1 MMQQN
6 RDRNGRPRNTRPYDL
21 NRDVARTSAPSQNHT
36 PRSTGSSRYGY
47 NGEPLSRPPSRSA
60 NGSVRSSR
68 ADNSIQF
75 PTQSQTRRPAQGQG
89 SNTTQYPSGSRP
101 AGSRPKNAKSGGK
114 QRRPANNARSGQSS
128 RKNQNHPNAQN
139 HPNRQQPAGSQ
150 NQRLRPAQG
159 QGSNTTQY
167 PAGNRPA
174 GSRPKNAKSGG
185 KQRRPANN
193 ARSGQSSRKN
203 QNAQNRPNR
212 QHPAG
217 SQSAPQQSPARR
229 EMRKKRKVTRATLR
243 RRRILRRLTAFAML
257 LCVIGAGI
265 YLTMTMLFRINSIQ
279 VQTPDGK
286 QVTEIAGY
294 SADSILQ
301 RMGVQLEEN
310 IFSFEPGEKAA
321 VLEQNFP
328 LLGSIKVIRDYPNT
342 VVVQV
347 TEAVPAYAVQNGN
360 KWLVIS
366 DKWKIL
372 SEESTQPEG
381 LCTLYGGKLQDT
393 APGQA
398 FCLVEDADAASASGS
413 EAAGSESTA
422 DTGDARMEALR
433 TLRSK
438 LEEYGLSQDVT
449 RLEVADP
456 EQLAFLYQDRISV
469 LLGTLNDLDYKLDRA
484 RYVLTNADGKGCGPT
499 DTGRLDFSHTSAS
512 STRKIYFAQG
522 EPTLPSGYV
531 VPPKAEEPAPAEDAA
546 DSTDSTEGVEPTD
559 TAEPA
564 AEADTEQL
572 PLTHP
577 DRMTANEE
585 ENPM

>member
-1 MMQQN
+1 MQQN

-21 NRDVARTSAPSQNHT
+21 NRDVARTSAPSQDHT

-60 NGSVRSSR
+60 NGSVRASR

-75 PTQSQTRRPAQGQG
+75 PTQTRRPAQG
-89 SNTTQYPSGSRP
+89 SNTTQYPS
-101 AGSRPKNAKSGGK
+101 GSRPKNAKSGGK
-114 QRRPANNARSGQSS
+114 QRRPANNARSGQNS
-128 RKNQNHPNAQN
+128 RKNQNAQN
-139 HPNRQQPAGSQ
+139 HPNRQHPAGSG
-150 NQRLRPAQG
+150 QRLRPAQ
-159 QGSNTTQY
+159 
-167 PAGNRPA
+167 A
-174 GSRPKNAKSGG
+174 
-185 KQRRPANN
+185 
-193 ARSGQSSRKN
+193 
-203 QNAQNRPNR
+203 
-212 QHPAG
+212 
-217 SQSAPQQSPARR
+217 APQQSPARR
-229 EMRKKRKVTRATLR
+229 EKRKKRKVTCATLR
-243 RRRILRRLTAFAML
+243 RRRMLRRLTAFAML

-347 TEAVPAYAVQNGN
+347 TEAVPAYAVQNGS

-393 APGQA
+393 TPGQG
-398 FCLVEDADAASASGS
+398 FWFVDDADAASASGS
-413 EAAGSESTA
+413 EAAESESAVSTE
-422 DTGDARMEALR
+422 TARMEALR
-433 TLRSK
+433 TLVSK
-438 LEEYGLSQDVT
+438 LEEYGLSQDMT
-449 RLEVADP
+449 RLEVADT

-531 VPPKAEEPAPAEDAA
+531 VPPKAEDTA
-546 DSTDSTEGVEPTD
+546 DSTESTEGATPTD
-559 TAEPA
+559 TTEPA
-564 AEADTEQL
+564 AETDTEQL

-577 DRMTANEE
+577 DRMTANVE

>member
-21 NRDVARTSAPSQNHT
+21 DRDVARTSAPSQNHT

-60 NGSVRSSR
+60 NGSVRTSR

-75 PTQSQTRRPAQGQG
+75 PTQTQSQTRRPAQGQG
-89 SNTTQYPSGSRP
+89 SNTTQYPS
-101 AGSRPKNAKSGGK
+101 GSRPKNAKSGGK

-128 RKNQNHPNAQN
+128 RKNQNHPN
-139 HPNRQQPAGSQ
+139 RQHPAGSQ
-150 NQRLRPAQG
+150 NQRLRPAQ
-159 QGSNTTQY
+159 
-167 PAGNRPA
+167 AA
-174 GSRPKNAKSGG
+174 L
-185 KQRRPANN
+185 
-193 ARSGQSSRKN
+193 
-203 QNAQNRPNR
+203 
-212 QHPAG
+212 
-217 SQSAPQQSPARR
+217 QQSPARR
-229 EMRKKRKVTRATLR
+229 EKRKKRKVTRATLR
-243 RRRILRRLTAFAML
+243 RRRMLRRLTAFAML

-347 TEAVPAYAVQNGN
+347 TEAVPAYAVQNGS

-372 SEESTQPEG
+372 SEESAQPEG

-393 APGQA
+393 TPGQG
-398 FCLVEDADAASASGS
+398 FWFVDDADAASASGS
-413 EAAGSESTA
+413 ASGSETAESESAVSTE
-422 DTGDARMEALR
+422 TARMEALR
-433 TLRSK
+433 TLVGK

-449 RLEVADP
+449 RLEVADT
-456 EQLAFLYQDRISV
+456 EQIAFLYQDRISV

-531 VPPKAEEPAPAEDAA
+531 VPPKAEEPAPAEDTA
-546 DSTDSTEGVEPTD
+546 DSTESTESATPTD
-559 TAEPA
+559 TTEPA
-564 AEADTEQL
+564 ADADTEQL

>member
-1 MMQQN
+1 MQQN

-21 NRDVARTSAPSQNHT
+21 NRDVARTSAPSQNNT

-75 PTQSQTRRPAQGQG
+75 PTQTQSQTRRPAQG
-89 SNTTQYPSGSRP
+89 SNTTQYPS
-101 AGSRPKNAKSGGK
+101 GSRPKNAKSGGK
-114 QRRPANNARSGQSS
+114 QRRPANNARSGQNS
-128 RKNQNHPNAQN
+128 RKNQNAQN
-139 HPNRQQPAGSQ
+139 HPNRQHPAGSG
-150 NQRLRPAQG
+150 QRLRPA
-159 QGSNTTQY
+159 
-167 PAGNRPA
+167 
-174 GSRPKNAKSGG
+174 
-185 KQRRPANN
+185 
-193 ARSGQSSRKN
+193 
-203 QNAQNRPNR
+203 
-212 QHPAG
+212 
-217 SQSAPQQSPARR
+217 QSAPQQSPARR
-229 EMRKKRKVTRATLR
+229 EQRKKRKVTRATLR

-347 TEAVPAYAVQNGN
+347 TEAVPAYAVQNGS

-393 APGQA
+393 TPGQG
-398 FCLVEDADAASASGS
+398 FWFVDDADAASASGS
-413 EAAGSESTA
+413 APGSEAAESESAVSTE
-422 DTGDARMEALR
+422 TARMEALR
-433 TLRSK
+433 TLVSK

-449 RLEVADP
+449 RLEVADT
-456 EQLAFLYQDRISV
+456 EQIAFLYQDRISV

-531 VPPKAEEPAPAEDAA
+531 VPPKAEEPAPAEDTA
-546 DSTDSTEGVEPTD
+546 DSTESTEDATPTD
-559 TAEPA
+559 TTEPA
-564 AEADTEQL
+564 AETDTEQL

-577 DRMTANEE
+577 DRMTANVE

>member
-75 PTQSQTRRPAQGQG
+75 PTQTQTRRPAQGQG

-101 AGSRPKNAKSGGK
+101 KNAKSGGK
-114 QRRPANNARSGQSS
+114 QRRPANNASSGQSS

-139 HPNRQQPAGSQ
+139 RQRPAGSQ
-150 NQRLRPAQG
+150 NQRLRPAQ
-159 QGSNTTQY
+159 
-167 PAGNRPA
+167 
-174 GSRPKNAKSGG
+174 
-185 KQRRPANN
+185 
-193 ARSGQSSRKN
+193 
-203 QNAQNRPNR
+203 
-212 QHPAG
+212 
-217 SQSAPQQSPARR
+217 SAPQQSPVRR
-229 EMRKKRKVTRATLR
+229 EKRKKRKVTRATLR
-243 RRRILRRLTAFAML
+243 RRRMLRRLTAFAML

-294 SADSILQ
+294 TADSILQ

-347 TEAVPAYAVQNGN
+347 TEAVPAYAVQNGS

-393 APGQA
+393 TPGQG
-398 FCLVEDADAASASGS
+398 FWFVDDADAASASGS
-413 EAAGSESTA
+413 ASGSETVESESAVSTE
-422 DTGDARMEALR
+422 TARMEALR
-433 TLRSK
+433 TLVGK

-449 RLEVADP
+449 RLEVADT
-456 EQLAFLYQDRISV
+456 EQIAFLYQDRISV

-531 VPPKAEEPAPAEDAA
+531 VPPKVEEPAPAEDTA
-546 DSTDSTEGVEPTD
+546 DSTENTEDAAPTD
-559 TAEPA
+559 TTEPA
-564 AEADTEQL
+564 ADADAEQL

-577 DRMTANEE
+577 DRMTANVE

>member
-21 NRDVARTSAPSQNHT
+21 NRDVVRTSAPSQNNT

-60 NGSVRSSR
+60 NGSVRASR

-75 PTQSQTRRPAQGQG
+75 PTQPQPPNRRPAQG
-89 SNTTQYPSGSRP
+89 SNTARYPSGSRP

-114 QRRPANNARSGQSS
+114 QHRPANNARSGQSS
-128 RKNQNHPNAQN
+128 RNPQNYPNVQNHPNQQ
-139 HPNRQQPAGSQ
+139 HPADSQ
-150 NQRLRPAQG
+150 NQRLRPAQSTG
-159 QGSNTTQY
+159 
-167 PAGNRPA
+167 
-174 GSRPKNAKSGG
+174 
-185 KQRRPANN
+185 
-193 ARSGQSSRKN
+193 
-203 QNAQNRPNR
+203 
-212 QHPAG
+212 
-217 SQSAPQQSPARR
+217 QQSPARR

-243 RRRILRRLTAFAML
+243 RRRMLRRLTAFAML

-265 YLTMTMLFRINSIQ
+265 YLTMTMLFRISSIQ

-310 IFSFEPGEKAA
+310 IFSFESGEKAA

-328 LLGSIKVIRDYPNT
+328 LLGSIKVIRDYPST

-347 TEAVPAYAVQNGN
+347 TEAVPTYAVQNGSN
-360 KWLVIS
+360 WLVIS
-366 DKWKIL
+366 DQWKIL
-372 SEESTQPEG
+372 SEESAQPEG

-393 APGQA
+393 APGQG
-398 FCLVEDADAASASGS
+398 FRFMEDADAASASGS
-413 EAAGSESTA
+413 EAAESESTVS
-422 DTGDARMEALR
+422 TGNDRMEALH

-449 RLEVADP
+449 RLEVADT

-499 DTGRLDFSHTSAS
+499 DTGRLDFSHTSAG

-531 VPPKAEEPAPAEDAA
+531 VPPKAEEPAPAEDTA
-546 DSTDSTEGVEPTD
+546 DSTESTGGAEPTD
-559 TAEPA
+559 TTEPA
-564 AEADTEQL
+564 ADADAEQL

-577 DRMTANEE
+577 DRMTADVE

>member
-1 MMQQN
+1 MQQN

-21 NRDVARTSAPSQNHT
+21 NRDVARTSAPSQDHT

-75 PTQSQTRRPAQGQG
+75 PTQTQSQSQTRRPAQG
-89 SNTTQYPSGSRP
+89 SNTTQYPS
-101 AGSRPKNAKSGGK
+101 GSRPKNAKSGGK
-114 QRRPANNARSGQSS
+114 QRRPANNARSGQNSQ
-128 RKNQNHPNAQN
+128 KNQN
-139 HPNRQQPAGSQ
+139 
-150 NQRLRPAQG
+150 
-159 QGSNTTQY
+159 Y
-167 PAGNRPA
+167 
-174 GSRPKNAKSGG
+174 
-185 KQRRPANN
+185 
-193 ARSGQSSRKN
+193 
-203 QNAQNRPNR
+203 QNANR

-217 SQSAPQQSPARR
+217 SGQRLRPAQSAPQQSPARR
-229 EMRKKRKVTRATLR
+229 EQRKKRKVTRATLR
-243 RRRILRRLTAFAML
+243 RRRMLRRLTAFAML

-294 SADSILQ
+294 TADSILQ

-347 TEAVPAYAVQNGN
+347 TEAVPAYAVQNGS

-393 APGQA
+393 TPGQG
-398 FCLVEDADAASASGS
+398 FWFVDDADAASASGS
-413 EAAGSESTA
+413 EAAESENAVSTE
-422 DTGDARMEALR
+422 TARMEALR
-433 TLRSK
+433 TLVSK
-438 LEEYGLSQDVT
+438 LGEYGLSQDVT
-449 RLEVADP
+449 RLEVADT

-546 DSTDSTEGVEPTD
+546 DSTESTEDATPTD
-559 TAEPA
+559 TTEPA
-564 AEADTEQL
+564 ADADTEQL

-577 DRMTANEE
+577 DRMTANVE

>member
-1 MMQQN
+1 MQQN

-21 NRDVARTSAPSQNHT
+21 NRDVARTSAPSQDHT

-60 NGSVRSSR
+60 NGSVRASR

-75 PTQSQTRRPAQGQG
+75 PTQTQSQTRRPAQG
-89 SNTTQYPSGSRP
+89 SNTTQYPS
-101 AGSRPKNAKSGGK
+101 GSRPKNAKSGGK
-114 QRRPANNARSGQSS
+114 QRRPANNARSGQNS
-128 RKNQNHPNAQN
+128 RKNQNAQN
-139 HPNRQQPAGSQ
+139 HPNRQHPAASQ
-150 NQRLRPAQG
+150 NQRLRPA
-159 QGSNTTQY
+159 
-167 PAGNRPA
+167 
-174 GSRPKNAKSGG
+174 
-185 KQRRPANN
+185 
-193 ARSGQSSRKN
+193 
-203 QNAQNRPNR
+203 
-212 QHPAG
+212 
-217 SQSAPQQSPARR
+217 QSAPQQSPARR
-229 EMRKKRKVTRATLR
+229 EKRKKRKVTRATLR
-243 RRRILRRLTAFAML
+243 RRRMLRRLTAFAML

-301 RMGVQLEEN
+301 RMSVQLEEN

-347 TEAVPAYAVQNGN
+347 TEAVPAYAVQNGS

-393 APGQA
+393 TPGQG
-398 FCLVEDADAASASGS
+398 FWFVDDADAASASGS
-413 EAAGSESTA
+413 EAAESESAVSTE
-422 DTGDARMEALR
+422 TARMEALR
-433 TLRSK
+433 TLVSK
-438 LEEYGLSQDVT
+438 LEEYGLSQDMT
-449 RLEVADP
+449 RLEVADT

-531 VPPKAEEPAPAEDAA
+531 VPPKAEEPAPAEDTA
-546 DSTDSTEGVEPTD
+546 DSTESTEGATPTD
-559 TAEPA
+559 TTEPA
-564 AEADTEQL
+564 AETDTEQL

-577 DRMTANEE
+577 DRMTANVE

>member
-1 MMQQN
+1 MQQN

-21 NRDVARTSAPSQNHT
+21 NRDVARTSAPSQDHT

-60 NGSVRSSR
+60 NGSVRASR

-75 PTQSQTRRPAQGQG
+75 PTQTQSQTRRPAQG
-89 SNTTQYPSGSRP
+89 SNTTQYPS
-101 AGSRPKNAKSGGK
+101 
-114 QRRPANNARSGQSS
+114 
-128 RKNQNHPNAQN
+128 
-139 HPNRQQPAGSQ
+139 
-150 NQRLRPAQG
+150 
-159 QGSNTTQY
+159 
-167 PAGNRPA
+167 

-203 QNAQNRPNR
+203 QNAQNHPNR

-217 SQSAPQQSPARR
+217 SQNQRPRPAQSAPQQSPARR

-243 RRRILRRLTAFAML
+243 RRRMLRRLTAFAML

-347 TEAVPAYAVQNGN
+347 TEAVPAYAVQNGS

-393 APGQA
+393 TPGQG
-398 FCLVEDADAASASGS
+398 FWFVDDADAASASGS
-413 EAAGSESTA
+413 EAAESESAVSTE
-422 DTGDARMEALR
+422 TARMEALR
-433 TLRSK
+433 TLVSK
-438 LEEYGLSQDVT
+438 LEEYGLSQDMT
-449 RLEVADP
+449 RLEVADT

-531 VPPKAEEPAPAEDAA
+531 VPPKAEEPAPAEDTA
-546 DSTDSTEGVEPTD
+546 DSTESTEGATPTD
-559 TAEPA
+559 TTEPA
-564 AEADTEQL
+564 AETDTEQL

-577 DRMTANEE
+577 DRMTANVE

>member
-1 MMQQN
+1 MQQN

-21 NRDVARTSAPSQNHT
+21 NRDVVRTSAPSQEHT
-36 PRSTGSSRYGY
+36 PRSTGSSHYGY

-75 PTQSQTRRPAQGQG
+75 PTQLQAQTRRPAQG
-89 SNTTQYPSGSRP
+89 SNTTQYP
-101 AGSRPKNAKSGGK
+101 
-114 QRRPANNARSGQSS
+114 
-128 RKNQNHPNAQN
+128 
-139 HPNRQQPAGSQ
+139 
-150 NQRLRPAQG
+150 
-159 QGSNTTQY
+159 T
-167 PAGNRPA
+167 GNRPA

-193 ARSGQSSRKN
+193 ARSGQSGRKN
-203 QNAQNRPNR
+203 QNVQNRPNR

-217 SQSAPQQSPARR
+217 SSQRLRPVQSAPQTPVRR
-229 EMRKKRKVTRATLR
+229 EQRKKRKVTRATLR
-243 RRRILRRLTAFAML
+243 RRRMLRRLTAFAML

-347 TEAVPAYAVQNGN
+347 TEAVPAYAVQNGS

-393 APGQA
+393 TPGQG
-398 FCLVEDADAASASGS
+398 FWFVEDADAASASGS
-413 EAAGSESTA
+413 EAAESESAVSTE
-422 DTGDARMEALR
+422 TARMEALR
-433 TLRSK
+433 TLGSK

-449 RLEVADP
+449 RLEVADT
-456 EQLAFLYQDRISV
+456 EQIAFLYQDRISV

-546 DSTDSTEGVEPTD
+546 DSTESTEGATPTD
-559 TAEPA
+559 TTEPA
-564 AEADTEQL
+564 ADADTEQL

>member
-1 MMQQN
+1 MQQN

-21 NRDVARTSAPSQNHT
+21 NRDVARTSAPSQNHNT
-36 PRSTGSSRYGY
+36 PRSTGGSRYGY

-75 PTQSQTRRPAQGQG
+75 PTQTQSQPR
-89 SNTTQYPSGSRP
+89 
-101 AGSRPKNAKSGGK
+101 
-114 QRRPANNARSGQSS
+114 
-128 RKNQNHPNAQN
+128 
-139 HPNRQQPAGSQ
+139 
-150 NQRLRPAQG
+150 RPAQG

-193 ARSGQSSRKN
+193 ARSGQNSRKN
-203 QNAQNRPNR
+203 QNAQNRSNR

-217 SQSAPQQSPARR
+217 SQSQRLRPAQSAPQQSPARR

-243 RRRILRRLTAFAML
+243 RRRMLRRLTAFAML

-347 TEAVPAYAVQNGN
+347 TEAVPAYAVQNGS

-393 APGQA
+393 TPGQG
-398 FCLVEDADAASASGS
+398 FCFVDDADAADASGS
-413 EAAGSESTA
+413 EIAESESAVSTE
-422 DTGDARMEALR
+422 TARMEALR

-449 RLEVADP
+449 RLEVADT

-546 DSTDSTEGVEPTD
+546 DSTDSAESTD
-559 TAEPA
+559 TADTTEPA
-564 AEADTEQL
+564 AETDTEQL

-577 DRMTANEE
+577 DRMTANVE

>member
-1 MMQQN
+1 MQQN

-21 NRDVARTSAPSQNHT
+21 NRDVARTSAPSQEHT

-75 PTQSQTRRPAQGQG
+75 PTQTQSQTRRPAQG
-89 SNTTQYPSGSRP
+89 SNTTQYPT
-101 AGSRPKNAKSGGK
+101 GSRPKNAKSGGK
-114 QRRPANNARSGQSS
+114 QRRPANNARSGQNS
-128 RKNQNHPNAQN
+128 RKNQN
-139 HPNRQQPAGSQ
+139 
-150 NQRLRPAQG
+150 
-159 QGSNTTQY
+159 Y
-167 PAGNRPA
+167 
-174 GSRPKNAKSGG
+174 
-185 KQRRPANN
+185 
-193 ARSGQSSRKN
+193 
-203 QNAQNRPNR
+203 QNANR

-217 SQSAPQQSPARR
+217 SGQRLRPAQSAEQQSPVRR
-229 EMRKKRKVTRATLR
+229 EQRKKRKVTRATLR
-243 RRRILRRLTAFAML
+243 RRRMLRRLTAFAML

-347 TEAVPAYAVQNGN
+347 TEAVPAYAVQNGS

-393 APGQA
+393 TPGQG
-398 FCLVEDADAASASGS
+398 FWFVEDADAASASGT
-413 EAAGSESTA
+413 EAAESESAVSTE
-422 DTGDARMEALR
+422 TARMEALR

-449 RLEVADP
+449 RLEVADT
-456 EQLAFLYQDRISV
+456 EQIAFLYQDRISV

-531 VPPKAEEPAPAEDAA
+531 VPPKAEEPAPAEDTA
-546 DSTDSTEGVEPTD
+546 DSTESTEGATPTD
-559 TAEPA
+559 TTKPA
-564 AEADTEQL
+564 AETDTEQL

-577 DRMTANEE
+577 DRMTANVE

>member
-1 MMQQN
+1 MQQN
-6 RDRNGRPRNTRPYDL
+6 RDRNGRPRNPRPYDL
-21 NRDVARTSAPSQNHT
+21 NRDVVRTSAPSQNHNT
-36 PRSTGSSRYGY
+36 PRSTGSSHYGY

-75 PTQSQTRRPAQGQG
+75 PTQTQSQPR
-89 SNTTQYPSGSRP
+89 
-101 AGSRPKNAKSGGK
+101 
-114 QRRPANNARSGQSS
+114 
-128 RKNQNHPNAQN
+128 
-139 HPNRQQPAGSQ
+139 
-150 NQRLRPAQG
+150 RPAQG

-193 ARSGQSSRKN
+193 ARSGQNSRKK

-243 RRRILRRLTAFAML
+243 RRRMLRRLTAFAML

-372 SEESTQPEG
+372 SEESAQPEG

-393 APGQA
+393 TPGQG
-398 FCLVEDADAASASGS
+398 FWFVDDADAASASGS
-413 EAAGSESTA
+413 ETAESESAVSTENI
-422 DTGDARMEALR
+422 RMEALR

-449 RLEVADP
+449 RLEVADT
-456 EQLAFLYQDRISV
+456 EQIAFLYQDRISV

-546 DSTDSTEGVEPTD
+546 DSTDSAESTESAD
-559 TAEPA
+559 TADTTEPA
-564 AEADTEQL
+564 ADADTEQL

>member
-1 MMQQN
+1 MQQN

-21 NRDVARTSAPSQNHT
+21 NRDVARTSAPSQDHT

-60 NGSVRSSR
+60 NGSVRASR

-75 PTQSQTRRPAQGQG
+75 PTQTQSQTRRPAQG
-89 SNTTQYPSGSRP
+89 SNTTQYPS
-101 AGSRPKNAKSGGK
+101 GSRPKNAKSGGK
-114 QRRPANNARSGQSS
+114 QRRPANNARSGQNS
-128 RKNQNHPNAQN
+128 RKNQNAQN
-139 HPNRQQPAGSQ
+139 HPNRQHPAASQ
-150 NQRLRPAQG
+150 NQRPRPA
-159 QGSNTTQY
+159 
-167 PAGNRPA
+167 
-174 GSRPKNAKSGG
+174 
-185 KQRRPANN
+185 
-193 ARSGQSSRKN
+193 
-203 QNAQNRPNR
+203 
-212 QHPAG
+212 
-217 SQSAPQQSPARR
+217 QSAPQQSPARR

-279 VQTPDGK
+279 VQTPDGR

-347 TEAVPAYAVQNGN
+347 TEAVPAYAVQNGS

-393 APGQA
+393 TPGQG
-398 FCLVEDADAASASGS
+398 FRFVDDVDAASASGS
-413 EAAGSESTA
+413 EAAESESAVSTE
-422 DTGDARMEALR
+422 TARMEALR
-433 TLRSK
+433 TLVSK
-438 LEEYGLSQDVT
+438 LEEYGLSQDMT
-449 RLEVADP
+449 RLEVADT

-531 VPPKAEEPAPAEDAA
+531 VPPKAEEPAPAEDTA
-546 DSTDSTEGVEPTD
+546 DSTESTEGATPTD
-559 TAEPA
+559 TTEPA
-564 AEADTEQL
+564 AETDTEQL

-577 DRMTANEE
+577 DRMTANVE

>member
-21 NRDVARTSAPSQNHT
+21 NRDVVRTSAPSQNHT

-60 NGSVRSSR
+60 NGSVRASR

-75 PTQSQTRRPAQGQG
+75 PTQTQSQPRRPAQG
-89 SNTTQYPSGSRP
+89 SNTTQYPS
-101 AGSRPKNAKSGGK
+101 GSRPKNAKSGGK
-114 QRRPANNARSGQSS
+114 QRRPANNAHSGQNS
-128 RKNQNHPNAQN
+128 RKNQNHPN
-139 HPNRQQPAGSQ
+139 
-150 NQRLRPAQG
+150 
-159 QGSNTTQY
+159 
-167 PAGNRPA
+167 
-174 GSRPKNAKSGG
+174 
-185 KQRRPANN
+185 
-193 ARSGQSSRKN
+193 
-203 QNAQNRPNR
+203 R

-217 SQSAPQQSPARR
+217 SGQRLRPAQSAPQQSPARR
-229 EMRKKRKVTRATLR
+229 EKRKKRKVTRATLR
-243 RRRILRRLTAFAML
+243 RRRMLRRLTAFAML

-279 VQTPDGK
+279 VQTPNGK

-347 TEAVPAYAVQNGN
+347 TEAVPAYAVQNGS

-393 APGQA
+393 TPGQG
-398 FCLVEDADAASASGS
+398 FWFVDDADAASASGS
-413 EAAGSESTA
+413 EAAESESTVS
-422 DTGDARMEALR
+422 TETARMEALR
-433 TLRSK
+433 TLVGK
-438 LEEYGLSQDVT
+438 LEEYSLSQDVT
-449 RLEVADP
+449 RLEVADT
-456 EQLAFLYQDRISV
+456 EQIAFLYQDRISV

-531 VPPKAEEPAPAEDAA
+531 VPPKVEETAPAEDTADSPDSAESTDAA
-546 DSTDSTEGVEPTD
+546 DTT
-559 TAEPA
+559 EPA
-564 AEADTEQL
+564 ADADTEQL

>member
-1 MMQQN
+1 MQQN
-6 RDRNGRPRNTRPYDL
+6 RDRNGRPRNPRPYDL
-21 NRDVARTSAPSQNHT
+21 NRDVARTSVPSQDHT

-75 PTQSQTRRPAQGQG
+75 PTQTQSQPR
-89 SNTTQYPSGSRP
+89 
-101 AGSRPKNAKSGGK
+101 
-114 QRRPANNARSGQSS
+114 
-128 RKNQNHPNAQN
+128 
-139 HPNRQQPAGSQ
+139 
-150 NQRLRPAQG
+150 RPAQG

-174 GSRPKNAKSGG
+174 GSRPQNAKSGG

-217 SQSAPQQSPARR
+217 NGQRLRPAQDAPQQSPARR

-301 RMGVQLEEN
+301 QMGVQLEEN
-310 IFSFEPGEKAA
+310 IFSFDPGEKAA

-393 APGQA
+393 TPGQG
-398 FCLVEDADAASASGS
+398 FWFVDDADAADASGS
-413 EAAGSESTA
+413 ETAESESTVSTEN
-422 DTGDARMEALR
+422 DRMEALR

-449 RLEVADP
+449 RLEVADT

-531 VPPKAEEPAPAEDAA
+531 VPPKAEEPAPAEDTA
-546 DSTDSTEGVEPTD
+546 DSTDSAESTD
-559 TAEPA
+559 TADTTEPA
-564 AEADTEQL
+564 AETDTEQL

>member
-1 MMQQN
+1 MQQN

-21 NRDVARTSAPSQNHT
+21 NRDVARTSVPSQDHT

-60 NGSVRSSR
+60 NGGVRSSR
-68 ADNSIQF
+68 VDNSIQF
-75 PTQSQTRRPAQGQG
+75 PTQSQTRRPAQG

-114 QRRPANNARSGQSS
+114 QHRPANNARSGQNN
-128 RKNQNHPNAQN
+128 RKNQNYQNA
-139 HPNRQQPAGSQ
+139 NRQHPADNG
-150 NQRLRPAQG
+150 QRLRPAQ
-159 QGSNTTQY
+159 T
-167 PAGNRPA
+167 
-174 GSRPKNAKSGG
+174 
-185 KQRRPANN
+185 
-193 ARSGQSSRKN
+193 
-203 QNAQNRPNR
+203 
-212 QHPAG
+212 
-217 SQSAPQQSPARR
+217 APQQSPARR
-229 EMRKKRKVTRATLR
+229 EMRKKRKVTRAT
-243 RRRILRRLTAFAML
+243 LRRLTAFAML

-265 YLTMTMLFRINSIQ
+265 YLTMTMLFRISSIQ

-347 TEAVPAYAVQNGN
+347 TEAVPAYAVQNGS

-433 TLRSK
+433 TLVSK

-449 RLEVADP
+449 RLEVADT
-456 EQLAFLYQDRISV
+456 EQIAFLYQDRISV

-531 VPPKAEEPAPAEDAA
+531 VPPKVEEPAPAEDAA
-546 DSTDSTEGVEPTD
+546 DSTDSTDSADAAD
-559 TAEPA
+559 TTEPA

>member
-1 MMQQN
+1 MQQN
-6 RDRNGRPRNTRPYDL
+6 RDRNGRPRNTSPYDL
-21 NRDVARTSAPSQNHT
+21 NRDVARTSAPSQDHT

-75 PTQSQTRRPAQGQG
+75 PTQSQTRRPAQWQG
-89 SNTTQYPSGSRP
+89 SNTTQYPTGNRP
-101 AGSRPKNAKSGGK
+101 TGSRPKNAKSGGK

-139 HPNRQQPAGSQ
+139 RQHPAGSQ
-150 NQRLRPAQG
+150 NQRLRPAQ
-159 QGSNTTQY
+159 N
-167 PAGNRPA
+167 
-174 GSRPKNAKSGG
+174 
-185 KQRRPANN
+185 
-193 ARSGQSSRKN
+193 
-203 QNAQNRPNR
+203 
-212 QHPAG
+212 
-217 SQSAPQQSPARR
+217 APQQSPVRR
-229 EMRKKRKVTRATLR
+229 EQRKKRKVTRATLR
-243 RRRILRRLTAFAML
+243 RRRMLRRLTAFAML

-347 TEAVPAYAVQNGN
+347 TEAVPAYAVQNGS

-393 APGQA
+393 TPGQG
-398 FCLVEDADAASASGS
+398 FWFVDDADAASASGF
-413 EAAGSESTA
+413 EAAESESAVSTE
-422 DTGDARMEALR
+422 TARMEALR

-449 RLEVADP
+449 RLEVADT

-484 RYVLTNADGKGCGPT
+484 RYMLNNEDGKGCAAT
-499 DTGRLDFSHTSAS
+499 DTGRLDFSHVSAG

-522 EPTLPSGYV
+522 DPVLPSGYA
-531 VPPKAEEPAPAEDAA
+531 VPEKVEPETPEETADSSLTDEAAPQAAPAADTAQEEPALTDPA
-546 DSTDSTEGVEPTD
+546 
-559 TAEPA
+559 
-564 AEADTEQL
+564 
-572 PLTHP
+572 
-577 DRMTANEE
+577 RMTANED

>member
-21 NRDVARTSAPSQNHT
+21 NRDVVRTSAPSQNNT

-60 NGSVRSSR
+60 NGSVRASR

-75 PTQSQTRRPAQGQG
+75 PTQPQTRRPTQGQG
-89 SNTTQYPSGSRP
+89 SNTAQYPSGSRP
-101 AGSRPKNAKSGGK
+101 AGSRPKNAKPGGK
-114 QRRPANNARSGQSS
+114 QRRPASAARSGQGS
-128 RKNQNHPNAQN
+128 RKPQNYPNAQN
-139 HPNRQQPAGSQ
+139 YPNRQHPAGSQ
-150 NQRLRPAQG
+150 NQRLRPAQSTG
-159 QGSNTTQY
+159 
-167 PAGNRPA
+167 
-174 GSRPKNAKSGG
+174 
-185 KQRRPANN
+185 
-193 ARSGQSSRKN
+193 
-203 QNAQNRPNR
+203 
-212 QHPAG
+212 
-217 SQSAPQQSPARR
+217 QQSPARR

-243 RRRILRRLTAFAML
+243 RRRMLRRLTTFAML

-347 TEAVPAYAVQNGN
+347 TEAVPTYAVQNGSN
-360 KWLVIS
+360 WLVIS

-372 SEESTQPEG
+372 SEESAQPEG

-393 APGQA
+393 TPGQS
-398 FCLVEDADAASASGS
+398 FWFVEDTDAASASGS
-413 EAAGSESTA
+413 EAAESTVSTEN
-422 DTGDARMEALR
+422 DRMEALR

-449 RLEVADP
+449 RLEVADT

-531 VPPKAEEPAPAEDAA
+531 VPPKAEEPAPAEDAVG
-546 DSTDSTEGVEPTD
+546 STEGADTAD

-564 AEADTEQL
+564 AAADAAQL

-577 DRMTANEE
+577 DRMTADVE

>member
-21 NRDVARTSAPSQNHT
+21 NRDVVRTSAPSQDHT
-36 PRSTGSSRYGY
+36 PRSTGSSHYGY

-75 PTQSQTRRPAQGQG
+75 PTQLQAQTRRPAQGQG
-89 SNTTQYPSGSRP
+89 SNTTQYP
-101 AGSRPKNAKSGGK
+101 
-114 QRRPANNARSGQSS
+114 
-128 RKNQNHPNAQN
+128 
-139 HPNRQQPAGSQ
+139 
-150 NQRLRPAQG
+150 
-159 QGSNTTQY
+159 T
-167 PAGNRPA
+167 GNRPA

-193 ARSGQSSRKN
+193 ARSGQTGRKN
-203 QNAQNRPNR
+203 QNVQNRPNR

-217 SQSAPQQSPARR
+217 SSQRLRPVQSAPQTPVRR
-229 EMRKKRKVTRATLR
+229 EQRKKRKVTRATLR
-243 RRRILRRLTAFAML
+243 RRRMLRRLTAFAML

-347 TEAVPAYAVQNGN
+347 TEAVPAYAVQNGS

-393 APGQA
+393 TPGQG
-398 FCLVEDADAASASGS
+398 FWFVEDADAASASGS
-413 EAAGSESTA
+413 EAAESESTVS
-422 DTGDARMEALR
+422 TETARMEALR
-433 TLRSK
+433 TLVGK

-449 RLEVADP
+449 RLEVADT
-456 EQLAFLYQDRISV
+456 EQIAFLYQDRISV

-531 VPPKAEEPAPAEDAA
+531 VPPKAEDTAPAEDAA
-546 DSTDSTEGVEPTD
+546 DSTESTEGAAPTD

-564 AEADTEQL
+564 AETDTGQL

-577 DRMTANEE
+577 DRMTANVE

>member
-1 MMQQN
+1 MQQN

-21 NRDVARTSAPSQNHT
+21 NRDVARTSAPSQDHT

-60 NGSVRSSR
+60 NGSVRSFR

-75 PTQSQTRRPAQGQG
+75 PTQSQTRRPAQG
-89 SNTTQYPSGSRP
+89 SNTTQYPS
-101 AGSRPKNAKSGGK
+101 GSRPKNAKSGGK
-114 QRRPANNARSGQSS
+114 QRRPANNARSGQNSQ
-128 RKNQNHPNAQN
+128 KNQN
-139 HPNRQQPAGSQ
+139 
-150 NQRLRPAQG
+150 
-159 QGSNTTQY
+159 Y
-167 PAGNRPA
+167 
-174 GSRPKNAKSGG
+174 
-185 KQRRPANN
+185 
-193 ARSGQSSRKN
+193 
-203 QNAQNRPNR
+203 QNANR

-217 SQSAPQQSPARR
+217 SGQRLRPAQSAPQQNPARR
-229 EMRKKRKVTRATLR
+229 EQRKKRKVTRATLR
-243 RRRILRRLTAFAML
+243 RRRMLRRLTAFAML

-347 TEAVPAYAVQNGN
+347 TEAVPAYAVQNGS

-393 APGQA
+393 TPGQG
-398 FCLVEDADAASASGS
+398 FWFVDDADAASASGS
-413 EAAGSESTA
+413 EAAESESAVSTE
-422 DTGDARMEALR
+422 TARMEALR
-433 TLRSK
+433 TLVSK

-449 RLEVADP
+449 RLEVADT
-456 EQLAFLYQDRISV
+456 EQIAFLYQDRISV

-531 VPPKAEEPAPAEDAA
+531 VPPKAEEPAPAEDTA
-546 DSTDSTEGVEPTD
+546 DSTESTEGATPTD
-559 TAEPA
+559 TTEPA
-564 AEADTEQL
+564 AETDTEQL

-577 DRMTANEE
+577 DRMTANVE

>member
-1 MMQQN
+1 MQQN

-21 NRDVARTSAPSQNHT
+21 NRDVARTSAPSQDHT

-60 NGSVRSSR
+60 NGSVRASR

-75 PTQSQTRRPAQGQG
+75 PTQSQTRRPAQG
-89 SNTTQYPSGSRP
+89 SNTTQYPTGSRP

-114 QRRPANNARSGQSS
+114 ERRPANNARSGQNS
-128 RKNQNHPNAQN
+128 RKNQNAQN
-139 HPNRQQPAGSQ
+139 HPNRQHPAGSG
-150 NQRLRPAQG
+150 QRLRPA
-159 QGSNTTQY
+159 
-167 PAGNRPA
+167 
-174 GSRPKNAKSGG
+174 
-185 KQRRPANN
+185 
-193 ARSGQSSRKN
+193 
-203 QNAQNRPNR
+203 
-212 QHPAG
+212 
-217 SQSAPQQSPARR
+217 QSAPQQSPARR
-229 EMRKKRKVTRATLR
+229 EQRKKRKVTRATLR
-243 RRRILRRLTAFAML
+243 RRRMLRRLTAFAML

-286 QVTEIAGY
+286 QVNEIAGY

-347 TEAVPAYAVQNGN
+347 TEAVPAYAVQNGS

-398 FCLVEDADAASASGS
+398 FCLVEDADAASASWS

-433 TLRSK
+433 TLVSK

-449 RLEVADP
+449 RLEVADT

-512 STRKIYFAQG
+512 SPRKIYFAQG

-531 VPPKAEEPAPAEDAA
+531 VPPKAEEPAPAEDTA
-546 DSTDSTEGVEPTD
+546 DSTESTEGATPTD
-559 TAEPA
+559 TTEPA
-564 AEADTEQL
+564 AETDTGQL

-577 DRMTANEE
+577 DRMTANVE

>member
-1 MMQQN
+1 MQQN
-6 RDRNGRPRNTRPYDL
+6 RDRNGRPRNPRPYDL
-21 NRDVARTSAPSQNHT
+21 NRDVARTSAPSQDHT

-75 PTQSQTRRPAQGQG
+75 PTQTQSQPR
-89 SNTTQYPSGSRP
+89 
-101 AGSRPKNAKSGGK
+101 
-114 QRRPANNARSGQSS
+114 
-128 RKNQNHPNAQN
+128 
-139 HPNRQQPAGSQ
+139 
-150 NQRLRPAQG
+150 RPAQG

-203 QNAQNRPNR
+203 QNANR

-217 SQSAPQQSPARR
+217 SQSQRLRPAQSAPQQSPARR
-229 EMRKKRKVTRATLR
+229 EIRKKRKVTRATLR
-243 RRRILRRLTAFAML
+243 RRRMLRRLTAFAML

-301 RMGVQLEEN
+301 QMGVQLEEN

-393 APGQA
+393 TPGQG
-398 FCLVEDADAASASGS
+398 FRFVDDADAASASGS
-413 EAAGSESTA
+413 ETAESESTVSTEN
-422 DTGDARMEALR
+422 DRMEALR

-449 RLEVADP
+449 RLEVADT

-469 LLGTLNDLDYKLDRA
+469 LLATLNDLDYKLDRA

-531 VPPKAEEPAPAEDAA
+531 LPPKAEEPAPAEDTA
-546 DSTDSTEGVEPTD
+546 DSTDSAESTD
-559 TAEPA
+559 TADTTEPA
-564 AEADTEQL
+564 AETDTEQL

>member
-21 NRDVARTSAPSQNHT
+21 NRDMVRTSAPSQDHT

-60 NGSVRSSR
+60 NGSVRTSR

-75 PTQSQTRRPAQGQG
+75 PTQTQPQPRRPAQG
-89 SNTTQYPSGSRP
+89 SNTTQYPTGNRP
-101 AGSRPKNAKSGGK
+101 AGSRPQNAKSGGK

-128 RKNQNHPNAQN
+128 RKNQNYQN
-139 HPNRQQPAGSQ
+139 
-150 NQRLRPAQG
+150 
-159 QGSNTTQY
+159 T
-167 PAGNRPA
+167 
-174 GSRPKNAKSGG
+174 
-185 KQRRPANN
+185 
-193 ARSGQSSRKN
+193 
-203 QNAQNRPNR
+203 NR

-217 SQSAPQQSPARR
+217 SGQRLRPAQSVPQQSPARR

-243 RRRILRRLTAFAML
+243 RRRMLRRLTAFAML

-265 YLTMTMLFRINSIQ
+265 YLTMTMLLRINSIQ

-294 SADSILQ
+294 TADSILQ

-347 TEAVPAYAVQNGN
+347 TEAVPAYAVQNGS

-393 APGQA
+393 TPGQG
-398 FCLVEDADAASASGS
+398 FWFVDDADAASASGS

-422 DTGDARMEALR
+422 DTEDARMEALR
-433 TLRSK
+433 TLVGK

-449 RLEVADP
+449 RLEVADT
-456 EQLAFLYQDRISV
+456 EQIAFLYQDRISV

-531 VPPKAEEPAPAEDAA
+531 VPPKVEETAPAEDTA
-546 DSTDSTEGVEPTD
+546 DSTESTEGATPTD

-564 AEADTEQL
+564 ADADTEQL

-577 DRMTANEE
+577 DRMTANVE

>member
-1 MMQQN
+1 MQQN

-21 NRDVARTSAPSQNHT
+21 NRDVARTSAPSQDHT

-60 NGSVRSSR
+60 NGSVRASR

-75 PTQSQTRRPAQGQG
+75 PTQTRRPAQG
-89 SNTTQYPSGSRP
+89 SNTTQYPS
-101 AGSRPKNAKSGGK
+101 GSRPKNAKSGGK
-114 QRRPANNARSGQSS
+114 QRRPANNARSGQNS
-128 RKNQNHPNAQN
+128 RKNQNAQN
-139 HPNRQQPAGSQ
+139 HPNRQHPAGNGQ
-150 NQRLRPAQG
+150 PLRPAQ
-159 QGSNTTQY
+159 
-167 PAGNRPA
+167 A
-174 GSRPKNAKSGG
+174 
-185 KQRRPANN
+185 
-193 ARSGQSSRKN
+193 
-203 QNAQNRPNR
+203 
-212 QHPAG
+212 
-217 SQSAPQQSPARR
+217 APQQSPARR
-229 EMRKKRKVTRATLR
+229 EKRKKRKVTRATLR
-243 RRRILRRLTAFAML
+243 RRRMLRRLTAFAML

-347 TEAVPAYAVQNGN
+347 TEAVPAYAVQNGS

-393 APGQA
+393 TPGQG
-398 FCLVEDADAASASGS
+398 FWFVDDADAASASGS
-413 EAAGSESTA
+413 EAAESESAVSTEN
-422 DTGDARMEALR
+422 ARMEALR
-433 TLRSK
+433 TLVSK
-438 LEEYGLSQDVT
+438 LEEYGLSQDMT
-449 RLEVADP
+449 RLEVADT

-531 VPPKAEEPAPAEDAA
+531 VPPKAEEPAPAEDTA
-546 DSTDSTEGVEPTD
+546 DSTESTEGATPTD
-559 TAEPA
+559 TTEPA
-564 AEADTEQL
+564 AETDTEQL

-577 DRMTANEE
+577 DRMTANVE

>member
-21 NRDVARTSAPSQNHT
+21 NRDVARTSAPSQDHT

-75 PTQSQTRRPAQGQG
+75 PTQTQSQTRRPAQG
-89 SNTTQYPSGSRP
+89 SNTTQYPT
-101 AGSRPKNAKSGGK
+101 GSRPKNAKSGGK

-128 RKNQNHPNAQN
+128 RKNQNHQNAQN
-139 HPNRQQPAGSQ
+139 HPNRQHPAGSG
-150 NQRLRPAQG
+150 QRLRPA
-159 QGSNTTQY
+159 
-167 PAGNRPA
+167 
-174 GSRPKNAKSGG
+174 
-185 KQRRPANN
+185 
-193 ARSGQSSRKN
+193 
-203 QNAQNRPNR
+203 
-212 QHPAG
+212 
-217 SQSAPQQSPARR
+217 QSAPQQSPARR
-229 EMRKKRKVTRATLR
+229 EQRKKRKVTRATLR
-243 RRRILRRLTAFAML
+243 RRRMLRRLTAFAML

-347 TEAVPAYAVQNGN
+347 TEAVPAYAVQNGS

-372 SEESTQPEG
+372 SEESAQPEG

-393 APGQA
+393 TPGQG
-398 FCLVEDADAASASGS
+398 FWFVDDADAASASGS
-413 EAAGSESTA
+413 ETAESESAVSTE
-422 DTGDARMEALR
+422 TARMEALR

-449 RLEVADP
+449 RLEVADT

-522 EPTLPSGYV
+522 DPVLPSGYV
-531 VPPKAEEPAPAEDAA
+531 VPEKVEPETPEETADSSLTDEEAPHAAPAED
-546 DSTDSTEGVEPTD
+546 TTPEEI
-559 TAEPA
+559 
-564 AEADTEQL
+564 
-572 PLTHP
+572 PLTDP
-577 DRMTANEE
+577 ARMTANED

>member
-1 MMQQN
+1 MQQN

-21 NRDVARTSAPSQNHT
+21 NRDVARTSAPSQDHT

-60 NGSVRSSR
+60 NGSVRASR

-75 PTQSQTRRPAQGQG
+75 PTQTQSQTRRPAQG
-89 SNTTQYPSGSRP
+89 SNTTQYPS
-101 AGSRPKNAKSGGK
+101 GSRPKNAKSGGK
-114 QRRPANNARSGQSS
+114 QRRPANNARSGQNS
-128 RKNQNHPNAQN
+128 RKNQNAQN
-139 HPNRQQPAGSQ
+139 HPNRQHPAASQ
-150 NQRLRPAQG
+150 NQRPRPA
-159 QGSNTTQY
+159 
-167 PAGNRPA
+167 
-174 GSRPKNAKSGG
+174 
-185 KQRRPANN
+185 
-193 ARSGQSSRKN
+193 
-203 QNAQNRPNR
+203 
-212 QHPAG
+212 
-217 SQSAPQQSPARR
+217 QSAPQQSPARR

-301 RMGVQLEEN
+301 RMGVRLEEN

-347 TEAVPAYAVQNGN
+347 TEAVPAYAVQNGS

-393 APGQA
+393 TPGQG
-398 FCLVEDADAASASGS
+398 FWFVDDADAASASGS
-413 EAAGSESTA
+413 EAAESESAVSTEN
-422 DTGDARMEALR
+422 ARMEALR
-433 TLRSK
+433 TLVSK
-438 LEEYGLSQDVT
+438 LEEYGLSQDMT
-449 RLEVADP
+449 RLEVADT

-531 VPPKAEEPAPAEDAA
+531 VPPKAEEPAPAEDTA
-546 DSTDSTEGVEPTD
+546 DSTESTEGATPTD
-559 TAEPA
+559 TTEPA
-564 AEADTEQL
+564 AETDTEQL

-577 DRMTANEE
+577 DRMTANVE

>member
-21 NRDVARTSAPSQNHT
+21 NRDVVRTSAPSQDHT
-36 PRSTGSSRYGY
+36 PRSTGSSHYGY

-60 NGSVRSSR
+60 NGIVRTSR

-75 PTQSQTRRPAQGQG
+75 PTQTQPQSRRPAQG
-89 SNTTQYPSGSRP
+89 SNTTQYPT
-101 AGSRPKNAKSGGK
+101 GSRPKNAKSGGK
-114 QRRPANNARSGQSS
+114 QRRPANNARSGQSN
-128 RKNQNHPNAQN
+128 RKNQNV
-139 HPNRQQPAGSQ
+139 
-150 NQRLRPAQG
+150 
-159 QGSNTTQY
+159 
-167 PAGNRPA
+167 
-174 GSRPKNAKSGG
+174 
-185 KQRRPANN
+185 
-193 ARSGQSSRKN
+193 
-203 QNAQNRPNR
+203 QNRPNR

-217 SQSAPQQSPARR
+217 SGQRLRPVQSAPQQSPVRR
-229 EMRKKRKVTRATLR
+229 EQRKKRKVTRATLR
-243 RRRILRRLTAFAML
+243 RRRMLRRLTAFAML

-294 SADSILQ
+294 TADSILQ

-347 TEAVPAYAVQNGN
+347 TEAVPAYAVQNGS

-393 APGQA
+393 TPGQG
-398 FCLVEDADAASASGS
+398 FWFVEDADAASASGS
-413 EAAGSESTA
+413 ASGSETA
-422 DTGDARMEALR
+422 ESESAVSAETARMEALR
-433 TLRSK
+433 TLVGK

-449 RLEVADP
+449 RLEVADT

-531 VPPKAEEPAPAEDAA
+531 VPPKAEEPAPAEDTA
-546 DSTDSTEGVEPTD
+546 DSTESTEGATPTD

-564 AEADTEQL
+564 ADADTEQL

-577 DRMTANEE
+577 DRMTANVE

>member
-1 MMQQN
+1 MQQN

-60 NGSVRSSR
+60 NGSVRASR

-75 PTQSQTRRPAQGQG
+75 PTQSQTRRPAQG
-89 SNTTQYPSGSRP
+89 SNTTQYPS
-101 AGSRPKNAKSGGK
+101 
-114 QRRPANNARSGQSS
+114 
-128 RKNQNHPNAQN
+128 
-139 HPNRQQPAGSQ
+139 
-150 NQRLRPAQG
+150 
-159 QGSNTTQY
+159 
-167 PAGNRPA
+167 

-203 QNAQNRPNR
+203 QNAQNHPNR
-212 QHPAG
+212 QHPAA
-217 SQSAPQQSPARR
+217 SQNQRPRPAQSAPQQSPARR

-243 RRRILRRLTAFAML
+243 RRRMLRRLTAFAML

-347 TEAVPAYAVQNGN
+347 TEAVPAYAVQNGS

-393 APGQA
+393 TPGQG
-398 FCLVEDADAASASGS
+398 FRFVDNADAASASGS
-413 EAAGSESTA
+413 EAAESESAVSTEN
-422 DTGDARMEALR
+422 ARMEALR
-433 TLRSK
+433 TLVSK
-438 LEEYGLSQDVT
+438 LEEYGLSQDMT
-449 RLEVADP
+449 RLEVADT

-531 VPPKAEEPAPAEDAA
+531 VPPKAEEPAPAEDTA
-546 DSTDSTEGVEPTD
+546 DSTESTEGATPTD
-559 TAEPA
+559 TTEPA
-564 AEADTEQL
+564 AETDTEQL

-577 DRMTANEE
+577 DRMTANVE

>member
-1 MMQQN
+1 MQQN

-21 NRDVARTSAPSQNHT
+21 NRDVARTSAPSQDHT
-36 PRSTGSSRYGY
+36 PRITGSSRYGY

-75 PTQSQTRRPAQGQG
+75 PTQTQSQPR
-89 SNTTQYPSGSRP
+89 
-101 AGSRPKNAKSGGK
+101 
-114 QRRPANNARSGQSS
+114 
-128 RKNQNHPNAQN
+128 
-139 HPNRQQPAGSQ
+139 
-150 NQRLRPAQG
+150 RPAQG

-229 EMRKKRKVTRATLR
+229 EMRKKRKVTRAT
-243 RRRILRRLTAFAML
+243 LRRLTAFAML

-372 SEESTQPEG
+372 SEESAQPEG

-393 APGQA
+393 TPGQG
-398 FCLVEDADAASASGS
+398 FWFVDDADAASASGS
-413 EAAGSESTA
+413 ETAESESAVSTENI
-422 DTGDARMEALR
+422 RMEALR

-449 RLEVADP
+449 RLEVADT

-531 VPPKAEEPAPAEDAA
+531 VPPKAEEPAPAEDTA
-546 DSTDSTEGVEPTD
+546 DSTDSAESTD
-559 TAEPA
+559 TADTTEPA
-564 AEADTEQL
+564 AETDTEQL